1 MFFVSSPISFAQDYR
16 YNGEIMGEV
25 IGLDGMD
32 YWQVNAQCIST
43 YKWDVSG
50 QECYLTDDYETAY
63 IEGWGN
69 NISNFG
75 FHTPWGHEGGHYDI
89 AFGEYEFTFNLAGS
103 EDDTSFIL
111 DLRDADWTKNYGSP
125 FDITIRW
132 DIDNREL
139 KYRIGG
145 SGNTYYDLVDETI
158 WDLLD
163 EAPPNKEAFQPTKPL
178 GFRCTNANQT
188 GEHPHFVWDGTQWPN
203 GIRGQRT
210 ITVYYIIFRNLR
222 RVATDITNLEWTDNS
237 VTIGQQ
243 GTSFNYFVRAKLSKS
258 PESERSD
265 IVYITGNL
273 SKKQIPESMNSSEK
287 DNCSEEFKLMNV
299 VCHPNPVNPTT
310 NIIYS
315 LSKVG
320 VVYLTIYNLMGQ
332 RIAELVNEKK
342 FAGTYQ
348 VSFDGSSLAG
358 GIYFVH
364 LEFNNQHLIRKVL
377 LIK

>member
-1 MFFVSSPISFAQDYR
+1 MKLKITLIILMIFSFLMLLQNVYSQIRHPYELRLTTENGPDEITFHITSTSQFVWEHHFHNINY
-16 YNGEIMGEV
+16 
-25 IGLDGMD
+25 
-32 YWQVNAQCIST
+32 T
-43 YKWDVSG
+43 
-50 QECYLTDDYETAY
+50 YLTTETRFV
-63 IEGWGN
+63 N
-69 NISNFG
+69 
-75 FHTPWGHEGGHYDI
+75 PD
-89 AFGEYEFTFNLAGS
+89 
-103 EDDTSFIL
+103 
-111 DLRDADWTKNYGSP
+111 
-125 FDITIRW
+125 DITMPGNHNQGDYGWNSDKKPSNQDPFVGRGFYKITVEGKNAKLKVDCYGTEW
-132 DIDNREL
+132 VGGVDVIVMYDDSTDKFKEFYSGDEIDEVNL
-139 KYRIGG
+139 
-145 SGNTYYDLVDETI
+145 YDDPEGL
-158 WDLLD
+158 
-163 EAPPNKEAFQPTKPL
+163 QPTKPL

-203 GIRGQRT
+203 GIREERT

-287 DNCSEEFKLMNV
+287 NNCADEFKLMNV

-315 LSKVG
+315 LSKEG
-320 VVYLTIYNLMGQ
+320 VVNITIYNLMGQ
-332 RIAELVNEKK
+332 RIAELVNERKI
-342 FAGTYQ
+342 AGTYQ

-364 LEFNNQHLIRKVL
+364 LEFNNQHLLRKIL